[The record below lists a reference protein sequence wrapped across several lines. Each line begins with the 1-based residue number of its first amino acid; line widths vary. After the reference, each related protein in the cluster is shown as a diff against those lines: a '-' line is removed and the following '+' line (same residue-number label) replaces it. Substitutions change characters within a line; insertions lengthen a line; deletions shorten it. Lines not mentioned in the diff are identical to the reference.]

1 MLVALYAVLAC
12 QTPTTSTNAEAPS
25 AGAPATERPGTA
37 QITARASV
45 EGAPLAYDTR
55 SVPAGTYR
63 IGSDPQDPEREDD
76 EGPMQV
82 TLTRGVRLGTA
93 EVTQALWDQVM
104 SANPSAQVDPTLP
117 VGQVSWHDA
126 VLFANA
132 LSKRDGL
139 APAYTIEG
147 KDVRW
152 DPASPGWR
160 LPTEAEWEVAARGAN
175 QPPPEDASLQA
186 APWTRDTSGG
196 GPRKPCLGTP
206 NALGFC
212 DLLGN
217 MQEWVW
223 DRYAPYPGPTAND
236 PRGAESGEARVLRGG
251 SWNHVAA
258 QARPANRNRGRPS
271 VRFVVNGV
279 RLARNE

>member
-1 MLVALYAVLAC
+1 MFVALYVLLAC
-12 QTPTTSTNAEAPS
+12 PSPTAPS
-25 AGAPATERPGTA
+25 PTAATTAVSERVGSGPLSARSSIEGTP
-37 QITARASV
+37 I
-45 EGAPLAYDTR
+45 AYETQ
-55 SVPAGTYR
+55 SIPAGTYR
-63 IGSDPQDPEREDD
+63 IGSDPADPDREGD

-82 TLTRGVRLGTA
+82 TLARGVRLGTA
-93 EVTQALWDQVM
+93 EVTQALWDQMM
-104 SANPSAQVDPTLP
+104 SANPSALADPTLP

-126 VLFANA
+126 VVFANA

-139 APAYTIEG
+139 SAAYTIEG

-152 DPASPGWR
+152 EAASAGWR
-160 LPTEAEWEVAARGAN
+160 LPTEAEWEIAARGAN
-175 QPPPEDASLQA
+175 QPAPEDPSLQI
-186 APWTRDTSGG
+186 APWTQNTSGG
-196 GPRKPCLGTP
+196 APRKPCQGTP
-206 NALGFC
+206 NVLGFC

-223 DRYAPYPGPTAND
+223 DRYAPYPGATAND

-258 QARPANRNRGRPS
+258 QARAANRNRGLPG

>member
-1 MLVALYAVLAC
+1 MLVALIALLAC
-12 QTPTTSTNAEAPS
+12 SEPTATPTTQPAETLA
-25 AGAPATERPGTA
+25 RPGAEPIAPRDT
-37 QITARASV
+37 I
-45 EGAPLAYDTR
+45 EGAPLPYETR
-55 SVPAGTYR
+55 SVSAGTYR
-63 IGSDPQDPEREDD
+63 IGSDPADPEREDD

-82 TLTRGVRLGTA
+82 TLVRDVRLGTT

-104 SANPSAQVDPTLP
+104 RANPSAQLDPSLP

-126 VLFANA
+126 VVFANA

-139 APAYTIEG
+139 PPAYTIEG

-152 DPASPGWR
+152 DPSSAGWR

-175 QPPPEDASLQA
+175 QPPPEDVSLLA
-186 APWTRDTSGG
+186 APWTQDTSGG
-196 GPRKPCLGTP
+196 APHKPCQNTP
-206 NALGFC
+206 NVLGFC

-223 DRYAPYPGPTAND
+223 DRYAPYPGPIAND

-251 SWNHVAA
+251 SWNHVAT
-258 QARPANRNRGRPS
+258 QARPANRNRGLPS
-271 VRFVVNGV
+271 VRFVVNGL

>member
-1 MLVALYAVLAC
+1 MFLVLLSLLAC
-12 QTPTTSTNAEAPS
+12 DQAPPTASQQPPEAAAPR
-25 AGAPATERPGTA
+25 AGSVS
-37 QITARASV
+37 IVARATP
-45 EGAPLAYDTR
+45 EGAPIPYETR

-63 IGSDPQDPEREDD
+63 IGSDPSDPGREDD
-76 EGPMQV
+76 EGPVQV
-82 TLTRGVRLGTA
+82 TLTRGYKLGVG

-104 SANPSAQVDPTLP
+104 SANPSSQKDPALP
-117 VGQVSWHDA
+117 VGQVSWQDA

-132 LSKRDGL
+132 LSARDGL
-139 APAYTIEG
+139 APAYTIQG
-147 KDVRW
+147 GDVTW
-152 DPASPGWR
+152 DPASAGWR
-160 LPTEAEWEVAARGAN
+160 LPTEAEWEIAARGAN
-175 QPPPEDASLQA
+175 LPAPEDASLQA

-196 GPRKPCLGTP
+196 TPRKPCQGSPNVLG
-206 NALGFC
+206 LC

-223 DRYAPYPGPTAND
+223 DRYAPYPGASATD
-236 PRGAESGEARVLRGG
+236 PGGAATGASRVLRGG

-258 QARPANRNRGRPS
+258 QARPANRNRGLPS